1 MSTEPLA
8 IAHVSPFA
16 LEANND
22 VGTQVRRV
30 SEELARRGHRVLIIA
45 PSQSTALVRD
55 SRRVLHDDPGGLL
68 ERADGAPVQVA
79 VGGVLPFSPTR
90 RRADSIPVDVA
101 RTIEE
106 ALITIPLDVVHVH
119 EPFAPSASSV
129 ALRHSR
135 SLNVA
140 TFHGPTERILSTQ
153 IARPLTR
160 LLFARLDARIASYS
174 ATRDLMTH
182 FFPGRY
188 TVSTPGADTIPPVPD
203 GDPERAVEVVM
214 IAEEERAA
222 LRTFVRALRRMP
234 AEVPWRA
241 TIWTQRPLAATP
253 TTLNRVLRERVAF
266 LDAGQT
272 SAAHALV
279 AADAVV
285 LASEGTRSTPWILL
299 SALASGVIP
308 IASRLAPYDE
318 LLADGGLRARLRSRR
333 RRNAGRAS
341 DLCRARSRTARVA
354 ARRRRDGPRAGS
366 ASTASRRTTSG
377 PTGSWW
383 SAATIA
389 GDPGRCVARSPPGP

>member
-1 MSTEPLA
+1 MIVRNATGAVYACPCQRRIRDKPHNRGRTGGPVNVRSGLAGRRGETRLPLVSTEPLA

-106 ALITIPLDVVHVH
+106 ALVTMPLDVVHVH

-140 TFHGPTERILSTQ
+140 TFHGPTERSS
-153 IARPLTR
+153 RP
-160 LLFARLDARIASYS
+160 
-174 ATRDLMTH
+174 
-182 FFPGRY
+182 
-188 TVSTPGADTIPPVPD
+188 
-203 GDPERAVEVVM
+203 
-214 IAEEERAA
+214 
-222 LRTFVRALRRMP
+222 
-234 AEVPWRA
+234 
-241 TIWTQRPLAATP
+241 
-253 TTLNRVLRERVAF
+253 
-266 LDAGQT
+266 
-272 SAAHALV
+272 
-279 AADAVV
+279 
-285 LASEGTRSTPWILL
+285 
-299 SALASGVIP
+299 
-308 IASRLAPYDE
+308 
-318 LLADGGLRARLRSRR
+318 RSR
-333 RRNAGRAS
+333 GR
-341 DLCRARSRTARVA
+341 
-354 ARRRRDGPRAGS
+354 
-366 ASTASRRTTSG
+366 
-377 PTGSWW
+377 
-383 SAATIA
+383 
-389 GDPGRCVARSPPGP
+389 